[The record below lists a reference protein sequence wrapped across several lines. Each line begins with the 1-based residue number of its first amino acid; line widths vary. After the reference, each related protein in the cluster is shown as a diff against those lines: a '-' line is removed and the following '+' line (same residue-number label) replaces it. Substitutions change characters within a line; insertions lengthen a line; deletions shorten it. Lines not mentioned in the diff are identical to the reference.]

1 MTSAFLV
8 VGATGNTGKAVV
20 ATLSELVKA
29 SPTFSNHKILAMTRS
44 ASGAAAQKLAAL
56 PGVEVVEYSWVSIT
70 ADWLRQHNV
79 VRAFIASHNEPT
91 QFAEESTFHVAAL
104 KAGVEYVVRI
114 STTAANV
121 RPDSD
126 AYYPR
131 AHWAIEALLGSPEFK
146 RLRWTSLQANFF
158 TAFYLQTAAALVNE
172 FRHHGRQIVALVEQ
186 EIGTKVE
193 EVHYKD
199 MTFIDYL
206 VEHSPGPKP
215 LIESLKHAGV
225 KAWEGDHSQQRYVRM
240 RMLAVMGKMM
250 RYSARDFPRARWHN
264 IRRQMLRRDC
274 QEHDGEPAEVN
285 TNGQSRERQKGRRRV
300 GRYDVTEAWVPA
312 RWTLIQGPS

>member
-104 KAGVEYVVRI
+104 KAGVE
-114 STTAANV
+114 
-121 RPDSD
+121 
-126 AYYPR
+126 

-172 FRHHGRQIVALVEQ
+172 FRETGKQSPLRLIGAEDVPVGAVHADDVGEFAARLLVLDDVAPHNGQKYVLNGPEDITGRQIVALVEQ

-225 KAWEGDHSQQRYVRM
+225 KAWEGECTASTTSEGVLR
-240 RMLAVMGKMM
+240 LAAPKT
-250 RYSARDFPRARWHN
+250 A
-264 IRRQMLRRDC
+264 
-274 QEHDGEPAEVN
+274 PAAVF
-285 TNGQSRERQKGRRRV
+285 K
-300 GRYDVTEAWVPA
+300 
-312 RWTLIQGPS
+312 TLLQN